1 MTKLRDI
8 EPFTVRIELLKFFA
22 TGGKVSMSEA
32 IARTGLTYKDL
43 FGFVARK
50 GISYHKLFERV
61 IETTYQEP
69 DQIDFD
75 NEVDS
80 IITGG
85 KAAVFAEL
93 MPFYKKEAVYSESY
107 EFIKTLNH
115 ELKTERLAKVN
126 KTKSTSKRTH

>member
-8 EPFTVRIELLKFFA
+8 ESFTVRIELLKFFA
-22 TGGKVSMSEA
+22 SGGKVSMSEA

-61 IETTYQEP
+61 IETTCQEP
-69 DQIDFD
+69 YQIDFD
-75 NEVDS
+75 NEVDA

-93 MPFYKKEAVYSESY
+93 MPFYKKEGIYQDSY
-107 EFIKTLNH
+107 EFIKNLNH
-115 ELKTERLAKVN
+115 ELKTERLAKTN
-126 KTKSTSKRTH
+126 QTKSTSKTTH

>member
-1 MTKLRDI
+1 
-8 EPFTVRIELLKFFA
+8 
-22 TGGKVSMSEA
+22 MSEA